1 MTVYEKFLNSL
12 ANAVAA
18 ERERY
23 PDGIRLAD
31 FFEEFSGLK
40 QDQILELIAQLERKN
55 VYRLKHTP
63 TGARLMPIR
72 LSVETDCS
80 AAA

>member
-1 MTVYEKFLNSL
+1 MTIYEKFLNSL

-18 ERERY
+18 ERERH
-23 PDGIRLAD
+23 PEGIRLAD
-31 FFEEFSGLK
+31 FFEEFLGLK

-72 LSVETDCS
+72 LSAGTDCS